1 MNVLNACSTA
11 AALLTRHDVVVVVIA
26 VVIAVVVAVIIAV
39 VILVIIANPVASVV
53 CIPSGAT
60 SAIKTAVDAWPLV
73 SVRASHRIVL
83 VAITPRYGAVPIVV
97 ILVFAIANPVASVV
111 CIPSGV
117 TSATKTAVDAWPL
130 VSVRASHRI
139 VLVAITPRYGAV
151 PIVVILVFVVFVFVP
166 VVTVPPIVPVARTTI
181 ISIPETE
188 APVCTCLVRVAR
200 AFVHVKAQ
208 VTASA
213 TNSIETSVI
222 CFVDAFIGF
231 APSVVVPRRSYG
243 LPAIR
248 APRISF
254 RALEGS
260 QR

>member
-97 ILVFAIANPVASVV
+97 SVSVPVPVSVV
-111 CIPSGV
+111 
-117 TSATKTAVDAWPL
+117 A
-130 VSVRASHRI
+130 
-139 VLVAITPRYGAV
+139 
-151 PIVVILVFVVFVFVP
+151 
-166 VVTVPPIVPVARTTI
+166 VPPIVPVARTTI

>member
-11 AALLTRHDVVVVVIA
+11 AALLTRHDVVVAVIA
-26 VVIAVVVAVIIAV
+26 VIIAVVVAVIIAV
-39 VILVIIANPVASVV
+39 VILVIIANPVAPVV

-97 ILVFAIANPVASVV
+97 SVPVPVSVV
-111 CIPSGV
+111 
-117 TSATKTAVDAWPL
+117 A
-130 VSVRASHRI
+130 
-139 VLVAITPRYGAV
+139 
-151 PIVVILVFVVFVFVP
+151 
-166 VVTVPPIVPVARTTI
+166 VPPIVPVARTTL

-222 CFVDAFIGF
+222 CFVDAFNGF

-254 RALEGS
+254 RALDGS
-260 QR
+260 QRYQQTKEKLKSRLHTLCS

>member
-11 AALLTRHDVVVVVIA
+11 AALLTRHDVVVAVIA
-26 VVIAVVVAVIIAV
+26 VIIAVVVAVIIAV
-39 VILVIIANPVASVV
+39 VILVIIANPVA
-53 CIPSGAT
+53 P
-60 SAIKTAVDAWPLV
+60 
-73 SVRASHRIVL
+73 
-83 VAITPRYGAVPIVV
+83 
-97 ILVFAIANPVASVV
+97 VV

-117 TSATKTAVDAWPL
+117 TSAIKTAVDAWPL

-222 CFVDAFIGF
+222 CFVDAFNGF

-254 RALEGS
+254 RALDGS
-260 QR
+260 QRYQQTKEKLKSRLHTLCS